1 MNERIRDR
9 FQRAAASV
17 LEDGETV
24 ELGTLTHTGPMFY
37 DPMLSPLNFINSSRG
52 KTEGRA
58 LFLTDRRVLYAR
70 TSMTGVVKEVIA
82 TWKVGSAPI
91 TIERTK
97 RGANVI
103 VDGEVSGLRRGT
115 DGARDLVARAAGSAR

>member
-17 LEDGETV
+17 LEDDETV

-58 LFLTDRRVLYAR
+58 LFLTDRRVIYAR
-70 TSMTGVVKEVIA
+70 TGMTGVVKDVIA
-82 TWKVGSAPI
+82 TWSIGAAPI
-91 TIERTK
+91 KIERTK

-115 DGARDLVARAAGSAR
+115 DAARELVARASGNAS